1 MSCSLCEAVIAS
13 AHVLRGVTV
22 LTDSDMS
29 GGKGIG
35 GTSLLSDEERRQKIA
50 VERKFPEQFSL
61 GPSEA
66 MRASAHAAAP
76 PVIPVEIEYQ
86 TVEVGKPKIT
96 MVMMHNQQVSMCT
109 AHLV

>member
-1 MSCSLCEAVIAS
+1 MLCSF
-13 AHVLRGVTV
+13 LRRRNCQCSRSGGVTV

-35 GTSLLSDEERRQKIA
+35 GASLLSNEERRQKIA
-50 VERKFPEQFSL
+50 VERKFAEELSL
-61 GPSEA
+61 GPSQA

-76 PVIPVEIEYQ
+76 PVIPVETEYQ

-96 MVMMHNQQVSMCT
+96 MVIMQNQQVSMCT
-109 AHLV
+109 THLA